1 MRISVLVMLIVF
13 AAVSCTSND
22 DRQGDGQVGNG
33 MLRIVMR
40 WAGDDFAAQQDL
52 AIRDQIAQH
61 LVDSGAGKLVR
72 TGTGMGWMDI
82 VIEVQNKERARQE
95 IVAIV
100 NRIAPGFRLTIE
112 AP

>member
-13 AAVSCTSND
+13 AAVGCTSD
-22 DRQGDGQVGNG
+22 EDRQSNGQLGSG
-33 MLRIVMR
+33 KLRIVMR

-52 AIRDQIAQH
+52 AIRDQVAQH

-82 VIEVQNKERARQE
+82 VIEVQNKESARQE
-95 IVAIV
+95 IAAIV

>member
-1 MRISVLVMLIVF
+1 MLIVF
-13 AAVSCTSND
+13 AAVGCTSEE
-22 DRQGDGQVGNG
+22 DRQSTDQLGSSK
-33 MLRIVMR
+33 LRIVMR

-52 AIRDQIAQH
+52 AIRDQVVQH

-82 VIEVQNKERARQE
+82 VIEVQNQERARQE
-95 IVAIV
+95 IAAIV
-100 NRIAPGFRLTIE
+100 NRIAPGFQLTIE

>member
-1 MRISVLVMLIVF
+1 MRISVLILLILS
-13 AAVSCTSND
+13 AAVSCTRD
-22 DRQGDGQVGNG
+22 EDGQSKDQPGNG

-40 WAGDDFAAQQDL
+40 WAGDDFAARQDL
-52 AIRDQIAQH
+52 AIRDQVAQH

-82 VIEVQNKERARQE
+82 VIEVQNKERAKRK
-95 IVAIV
+95 IIAAVK
-100 NRIAPGFRLTIE
+100 RIAPGFRLTIE

>member
-1 MRISVLVMLIVF
+1 MRISVLVLLFAF
-13 AAVSCTSND
+13 AAVSCTSD
-22 DRQGDGQVGNG
+22 EDSQSKGQRGG

-52 AIRDQIAQH
+52 AIRAQIAQY

-82 VIEVQNKERARQE
+82 VIEVQNKERARRE
-95 IVAIV
+95 IAAIV
-100 NRIAPGFRLTIE
+100 KRIAPGFRLTIE

>member
-1 MRISVLVMLIVF
+1 MRISVIVVLIGF
-13 AAVSCTSND
+13 AVIGCTSD
-22 DRQGDGQVGNG
+22 EDRQRTGRFDSGQ
-33 MLRIVMR
+33 LRIVMR

-82 VIEVQNKERARQE
+82 LIEVQNKERASQA

-100 NRIAPGFRLTIE
+100 NRIAPGFQLTIE

>member
-1 MRISVLVMLIVF
+1 MRISVLVLLIMF
-13 AAVSCTSND
+13 AAVSCTSD
-22 DRQGDGQVGNG
+22 EDRQSTGKPGSDK
-33 MLRIVMR
+33 LRIVMR
-40 WAGDDFAAQQDL
+40 WAGDDFAAQKNL
-52 AIRDQIAQH
+52 AIRDQVVQH

-82 VIEVQNKERARQE
+82 VMEVQNQERARQE
-95 IVAIV
+95 IAAIV

>member
-1 MRISVLVMLIVF
+1 MRISVLVLSIMF
-13 AAVSCTSND
+13 AVVCCTRDEDAQSR
-22 DRQGDGQVGNG
+22 DRVGNG
-33 MLRIVMR
+33 RLRIVMR

-52 AIRDQIAQH
+52 AIRDHVAQH
-61 LVDSGAGKLVR
+61 LVDSGTGQLVR
-72 TGTGMGWMDI
+72 TGTGAGWMDI

-100 NRIAPGFRLTIE
+100 KQIAPGFRLTIE

>member
-1 MRISVLVMLIVF
+1 MRISALLLLIMF
-13 AAVSCTSND
+13 AAVCCTSD
-22 DRQGDGQVGNG
+22 EDRQSNGKLGNG

-52 AIRDQIAQH
+52 TIRDQVAQH
-61 LVDSGAGKLVR
+61 LVDSGAGKLVQ

-82 VIEVQNKERARQE
+82 VIEVQNQERARQE
-95 IVAIV
+95 IAAIV
-100 NRIAPGFRLTIE
+100 NRIAPGFQLTIE